1 MAGFAALL
9 PPCTDFVLDTTKL
22 REMFHTT
29 VSGWQVALT
38 AGWRNSRTRVPD
50 AHSLHSNISD
60 H

>member
-38 AGWRNSRTRVPD
+38 AGWRNSRTRVP
-50 AHSLHSNISD
+50 
-60 H
+60 